1 MYTLPDKNTK
11 QRERIQRLREVRGAH
26 AYQVGVDAETRVKTM
41 LLKSGWQILLERAR
55 TKRGE
60 IDLVA
65 SKASILCFIE
75 VKSRQTT
82 AEALF
87 ALRPAQQKRLYNAAE
102 CLLAQHPTWS
112 YDQMR
117 FDLVTVDAAG
127 KTTWLEDILRQM

>member
-11 QRERIQRLREVRGAH
+11 QRERSQRIREVRGVH
-26 AYQVGVDAETRVKTM
+26 AYQAGVNAEILVKNM
-41 LLKSGWQILLERAR
+41 LLENGWQILLERAR

-82 AEALF
+82 SDALF
-87 ALRPAQQKRLYNAAE
+87 ALRPAQQKRLYKAAE
-102 CLLAQHPTWS
+102 CLLAEHATWV
-112 YDQMR
+112 YDEMR
-117 FDLVTVDAAG
+117 FDLVTIDAEG
-127 KTTWLEDILRQM
+127 RITWLKDILRQM

>member
-11 QRERIQRLREVRGAH
+11 QRERSQRIREVRGAH
-26 AYQVGVDAETRVKTM
+26 AYQAGVNAEILVKNM
-41 LLKSGWQILLERAR
+41 LLENGWQILLERAR

-82 AEALF
+82 SDALF
-87 ALRPAQQKRLYNAAE
+87 ALRPAQQKRLYKAAE
-102 CLLAQHPTWS
+102 CLLAEHTTWA
-112 YDQMR
+112 YDEMR
-117 FDLVTVDAAG
+117 FDLVTIDAEG
-127 KTTWLEDILRQM
+127 KITWLKDILRQM